1 MSFTKNKLYCVL
13 VILFCLVPLY
23 TTGCFNTSSEKGKP
37 HIIIE
42 GSGVAEEIQ
51 VSLLELKNMHEEIVE
66 DRYFSLNT
74 YGTEEYFHF
83 KGVWVW
89 GLLQEK
95 VSLRAQAAKV
105 SFIAED
111 GYTVEYT
118 LEEVRRA
125 DYIDENDI
133 TKEYKMILA
142 WEENSMEYDSGE
154 GSPFRL
160 VVGQKEPGD
169 VNKPLWVRNVYKIL
183 IE

>member
-1 MSFTKNKLYCVL
+1 MSLIRKLIFCEL
-13 VILFCLVPLY
+13 IALFCFVPLLA
-23 TTGCFNTSSEKGKP
+23 TGCFNSSSEKGSP

-66 DRYFSLNT
+66 DHYFSINT

-89 GLLQEK
+89 GLLQDK
-95 VSLRAQAAKV
+95 ASLRSQAVKV

-111 GYTVEYT
+111 GYTVAYT
-118 LEEVRRA
+118 LEEVRRD
-125 DYIDENDI
+125 DYIDEKDSA
-133 TKEYKMILA
+133 KQYKMILA
-142 WEENSMEYDSGE
+142 WEENSLEYDPGE

-169 VNKPLWVRNVYKIL
+169 VNKPLWVRNVHKIL
-183 IE
+183 VE